1 MRTTALLTLSS
12 NGMSG
17 QPSVCGQNLAYE
29 VCGAVLMLHFA
40 PIRSEIRLGE
50 LIVGQFYNECLEGAA

>member
-1 MRTTALLTLSS
+1 
-12 NGMSG
+12 MSG
-17 QPSVCGQNLAYE
+17 QPNICEQNLAYG